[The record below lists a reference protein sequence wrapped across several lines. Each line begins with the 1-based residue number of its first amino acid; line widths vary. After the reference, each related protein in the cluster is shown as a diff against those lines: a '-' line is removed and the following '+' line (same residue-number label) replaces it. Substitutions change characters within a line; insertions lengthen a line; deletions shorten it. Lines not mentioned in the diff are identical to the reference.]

1 MGEKKQKDLNDLIQV
16 MLFRA
21 TVEHQRP
28 HLHLTTKKDGQVF
41 NPTILINF
49 YSFYSLNTLT
59 FDYFLQRFK
68 FILKSFKRIVQ

>member
-49 YSFYSLNTLT
+49 IRS
-59 FDYFLQRFK
+59 
-68 FILKSFKRIVQ
+68 IL